1 MIRVAIVTLSDKG
14 SRGERVDV
22 TGQKLKEIFEKH
34 LSYETVYYNMLPDT
48 YEEICEE
55 LIKLADEDIADLIVT
70 NGGTGF
76 SKRDVTPEATL
87 AVIEREAPGVA
98 EYMRTKSFEITPKAM
113 LSRARCGIRKESI
126 ILNLPGS
133 PKGATENLNFVI
145 DALVHGVEILKGAAV
160 ECATPIKK

>member
-14 SRGERVDV
+14 SRGERIDV

-76 SKRDVTPEATL
+76 SKE
-87 AVIEREAPGVA
+87 
-98 EYMRTKSFEITPKAM
+98 M
-113 LSRARCGIRKESI
+113 L
-126 ILNLPGS
+126 
-133 PKGATENLNFVI
+133 
-145 DALVHGVEILKGAAV
+145 HLKQHLL
-160 ECATPIKK
+160 